1 MRSQTINLLS
11 ERLGSDVLDALEEMM
26 EEKIKQMG
34 VLREEY
40 REILSRLELLEQG
53 YERLRDDIAWLKEEI
68 REVRR
73 ELSHIN
79 SRIDSMIRWTVG
91 TVSLFGVLITAV
103 MMILKFFG

>member
-1 MRSQTINLLS
+1 
-11 ERLGSDVLDALEEMM
+11 
-26 EEKIKQMG
+26 MG

-68 REVRR
+68 RKVRR
-73 ELSHIN
+73 EMSRIN
-79 SRIDSMIRWTVG
+79 SRIDEINARIDSMIRWTVG